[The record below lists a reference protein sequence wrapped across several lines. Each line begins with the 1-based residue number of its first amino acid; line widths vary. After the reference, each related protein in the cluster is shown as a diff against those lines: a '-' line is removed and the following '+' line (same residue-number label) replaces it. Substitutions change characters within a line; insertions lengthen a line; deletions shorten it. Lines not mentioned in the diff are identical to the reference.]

1 MASVLIHR
9 LSVRI
14 PLCLVFV
21 IFLGSVPAPS
31 QSVTPILEGELFC
44 VSSTFSLTVL
54 EVKGDSSKMFP
65 VSTVM
70 SPLRPPRVDLYPSY
84 NSLLIEEDG
93 DRRTLFIPDSNM
105 LRIIELNSQTE
116 DTVRLPSCDP
126 LLLRR
131 FEAVLNEIWVLCN
144 PDGVSLSV
152 LLYRLVGDGEGGWTA
167 ETPVTIVSGNG
178 SLLKDVG
185 FVFRRNEEVYVV
197 VATPT
202 QVVWFIPR
210 KNMRDM
216 QSISRCG
223 RVQQIAEFSND
234 SLLFECGQANDPSK
248 AVHTTLLYN
257 LSTAVAN
264 RTVLSQG
271 RMGGKIIFS
280 KDKRVVGKVSSD
292 RIAVELLMDGVPKQ
306 MVPLISVG
314 TNDIHDAFIE
324 TTNGEYTL
332 VYARSGGGVYF
343 YNITA
348 ALDGN
353 DVAPQKITEEEKTCE
368 TNCVSLL
375 PIGSGFFA
383 VGLSE
388 PEGVGWYSL
397 SPPKRIGFASGAPSA
412 RLAFF
417 LTGNDPS
424 VVIDD
429 RMVPSVGDQEGL
441 SGGQLGGIVAG
452 VITPLF
458 IITVAVVTVM
468 LMRDRRRR

>member
-1 MASVLIHR
+1 MEFILIHR
-9 LSVRI
+9 LPVRVG
-14 PLCLVFV
+14 LCLFFGA
-21 IFLGSVPAPS
+21 FLGFSIPA
-31 QSVTPILEGELFC
+31 QSFPPTLEGELYC
-44 VSSTFSLTVL
+44 VSYTFSLTLL
-54 EVKGDSSKMFP
+54 EVKGSTFKWLP

-70 SPLRPPRVDLYPSY
+70 SPLRPPRVDLHPSY
-84 NSLLIEEDG
+84 NSLLIEDG

-144 PDGVSLSV
+144 PDGVSSSV

-185 FVFRRNEEVYVV
+185 FVFRRNEEVHAV

-202 QVVWFIPR
+202 QVVWFTPR
-210 KNMRDM
+210 KNVRDM

-264 RTVLSQG
+264 RTVLNQG
-271 RMGGKIIFS
+271 RMSGKIIFS
-280 KDKRVVGKVSSD
+280 KDKRVIGKVSSD

-306 MVPLISVG
+306 MVPLISVS

-324 TTNGEYTL
+324 ITNGKYTL
-332 VYARSGGGVYF
+332 VYARSGGGVYSF
-343 YNITA
+343 NITA

-412 RLAFF
+412 RLAFSSAMI
-417 LTGNDPS
+417 DPGG
-424 VVIDD
+424 VV
-429 RMVPSVGDQEGL
+429 VDQERGGL
-441 SGGQLGGIVAG
+441 SGGQLVAIVA
-452 VITPLF
+452 VVLILLF
-458 IITVAVVTVM
+458 IITVAVVAFAM
-468 LMRDRRRR
+468 WMRHKNR